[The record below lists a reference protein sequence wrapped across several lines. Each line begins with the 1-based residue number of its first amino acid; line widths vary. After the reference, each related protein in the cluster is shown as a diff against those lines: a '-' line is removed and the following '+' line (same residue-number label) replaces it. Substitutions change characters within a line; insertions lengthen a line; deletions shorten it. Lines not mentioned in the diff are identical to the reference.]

1 MPICSNLTMQTSN
14 ATIPWAPLSDKH
26 KRYIRGALSV
36 KMSVAEGAVRSGKTI
51 DHCIIAAI
59 YLETCPDKIHLASG
73 STLPNAKLN
82 IGDCNGFGLE
92 HLFRGRC
99 KWGKYRDNEC
109 LRIYTQTGE
118 KIVIFAGGGKA
129 DSYKKIL
136 GNSYGMWIATE
147 INEHYDS
154 EDARVSFIKVAT
166 DRQIAAKRPIRLWDL
181 NPSNPYASIYT
192 EYIDRYQDPVIA
204 KEMGGYQYQHFTIAD
219 NLSVTDERR
228 REIEAEYT
236 VGTIRYRR
244 NILGERCIAEGLV
257 YPQFVDNEEDYYITA
272 DEVPKDTRPILIG
285 QDFGGNK
292 SKHTF
297 CASAVSRDGK
307 TLYVLAS
314 DEDTATGTRVEYIT
328 NALGSFIQKVE
339 GVYGRRVA
347 NVYADSMEQAIIN
360 TEKGIYGSSFIQG
373 SIKNEVIDRIRCTDL
388 LLSTKRIKIVKEHNK
403 SLIAALRAATWD
415 PKSAKDDRLD
425 IPGTTNICPLD
436 AFEYSFEY
444 HIRDLTRKT

>member
-1 MPICSNLTMQTSN
+1 MAISK

-99 KWGKYRDNEC
+99 NWGKYRDNEC

-136 GNSYGMWIATE
+136 GNSYGMWMATE

-154 EDARVSFIKVAT
+154 DDARVSFIKVAT
-166 DRQIAAKRPIRLWDL
+166 DRQIAAKKPIRLWDL

-192 EYIDRYQDPVIA
+192 EYIDRYQDPAIA
-204 KEMGGYQYQHFTIAD
+204 EAMGGYQYQHFTIAD

-257 YPQFVDNEEDYYITA
+257 YPQFVDNEDDYYITA
-272 DEVPKDTRPILIG
+272 GEVPNDTRPILIG

-314 DEDTATGTRVEYIT
+314 DEDKATGTRVEYIA
-328 NALGSFIQKVE
+328 NALGSFIHKVE
-339 GVYGRRVA
+339 GIYNRRVS
-347 NVYADSMEQAIIN
+347 NVYADSMEQAILN
-360 TEKGIYGSSFIQG
+360 TEKGIYGSSFVQE
-373 SIKNEVIDRIRCTDL
+373 SIKNKVIDRIRCTDL

>member
-1 MPICSNLTMQTSN
+1 MKTSN
-14 ATIPWAPLSDKH
+14 ATIPWAPFSDKH

-154 EDARVSFIKVAT
+154 DDARVSFIKVAT
-166 DRQIAAKRPIRLWDL
+166 DRQIAAKKPIRLWDL

-219 NLSVTDERR
+219 NLSVSDERR

-257 YPQFVDNEEDYYITA
+257 YPQFVDNEDDYYITA
-272 DEVPKDTRPILIG
+272 EEVPKDTRPILIG

-297 CASAVSRDGK
+297 CASAVSRDGR

-314 DEDTATGTRVEYIT
+314 DEDKATGTRVEYIS
-328 NALGSFIQKVE
+328 NALGSFIQRVE
-339 GVYGRRVA
+339 GIYNRRVA
-347 NVYADSMEQAIIN
+347 NVYADSMEQAILN
-360 TEKGIYGSSFIQG
+360 TEKGIYGSSFVQE
-373 SIKNEVIDRIRCTDL
+373 SIKNKVIDRIRCTDL